1 MNLKVLFCGGSVYN
15 LNLLNYDIPTGF
27 SIFAGVSPVPYQGQ
41 GFLGILV
48 VSIFGNLG
56 GAKDSRVSLEV
67 FMVTLVGPRTLGC
80 PCD

>member
-41 GFLGILV
+41 GFMGVLV
-48 VSIFGNLG
+48 VSN
-56 GAKDSRVSLEV
+56 SS
-67 FMVTLVGPRTLGC
+67 VTLVVPGTLGC
-80 PCD
+80 PWKCLW